1 MGHLDIAPE
10 NVLLVSVDCLRA
22 DRFREA
28 VRSGMAPSFARLC
41 ENGVALETAV
51 TVANTTDPSCTSFL
65 TGAYPHTHGVQEN
78 GWGLEGSVPVLGEAL
93 RAAETDTFGVVSVDH
108 LADEHSGLGRGFD
121 AYRDGG
127 SSYDTLYPFLSRI
140 YDTRTFNRVFGAVKD
155 LGTERYNLKTLL
167 RETGL
172 IQLHARTA
180 ASVTSDAID
189 ALDRVDQP
197 FFGWVHYFDMHE
209 PRNYDRGDLGEHD
222 EYGAAMKLVDDHVGS
237 LLDALEARGL
247 REDTLVVLTADHGEA
262 LDDHG
267 YTGHGR
273 QLYEEEVRVPLVFAH
288 PDVEPATVANQVR
301 TIDLAPTVLDL
312 LDGDVPDAFEGVSL
326 LAHPES
332 SDDHSESSDSYPGE
346 PDVDDGKDRTP
357 PGGREAFLTAYPEFT
372 ESVGLRVP
380 GWKLIREDDTYELY
394 DLDADPGE
402 RHNLVASDETDDTP
416 YEALRERLAAWERE
430 GDVTEQSV
438 DEETR
443 EMLADLGYVE

>member
-1 MGHLDIAPE
+1 MSRLDIDVE
-10 NVLLVSVDCLRA
+10 NVLLVSIDCLRA

-28 VRSGMAPSFARLC
+28 VRGGMVPSLARLQ
-41 ENGVALETAV
+41 ESGTVFETAV
-51 TVANTTDPSCTSFL
+51 TVANTTDPSCTSLL
-65 TGAYPHTHGVQEN
+65 TGTYPHTHGVQEN
-78 GWGLEGSVPVLGEAL
+78 GWGLEESVPVVGEAL
-93 RAAETDTFGVVSVDH
+93 GAAGVDTFGVVSVDH

-121 AYRDGG
+121 AFQDGG

-180 ASVTSDAID
+180 ASVTEDAIEE
-189 ALDRVDQP
+189 LDRVEQP
-197 FFGWVHYFDMHE
+197 FFGWAHYFDMHE
-209 PRNYDRGDLGEHD
+209 PRNYDRRDLGEHE

-247 REDTLVVLTADHGEA
+247 RESTLIVLTADHGEA

-273 QLYEEEVRVPLVFAH
+273 QLYDEEVRVPLVFAH
-288 PDVEPATVANQVR
+288 SDAESATVADQVR

-312 LDGDVPDAFEGVSL
+312 LGADVPDAFEGVSL
-326 LAHPES
+326 LTAPEES
-332 SDDHSESSDSYPGE
+332 GGPSEKPDERDRGDPAVPGN
-346 PDVDDGKDRTP
+346 
-357 PGGREAFLTAYPEFT
+357 REAFLTAYPEFT

-380 GWKLIREDDTYELY
+380 GWKLIREGEEHELY
-394 DLDADPGE
+394 DLEADPGE
-402 RHNLVASDETDDTP
+402 RRDLVAAGDTDDTP
-416 YEALRERLAAWERE
+416 YGALRERLAAWEQE
-430 GDVTEQSV
+430 GDVTEQAV

-443 EMLADLGYVE
+443 EMLADLGYVDTGRQKS

>member
-1 MGHLDIAPE
+1 MGHLDVDPE

-28 VRSGMAPSFARLC
+28 VRAGTVPSFARLRDG
-41 ENGVALETAV
+41 GVTFETAV
-51 TVANTTDPSCTSFL
+51 TVANTTDPSCTSLL
-65 TGAYPHTHGVQEN
+65 TGAYPHTHGVREN
-78 GWGLEGSVPVLGEAL
+78 GWGLEESVPVLGEAL
-93 RAAETDTFGVVSVDH
+93 QAADVDTFGVVSVDH
-108 LADEHSGLGRGFD
+108 LADEHSRLGRGFD
-121 AYRDGG
+121 AFHDGG

-172 IQLHARTA
+172 IRLHARTA
-180 ASVTSDAID
+180 GSVTGDAI
-189 ALDRVDQP
+189 AELDRLEEP

-222 EYGAAMKLVDDHVGS
+222 EYGAAMGLVDDHVGS
-237 LLDALEARGL
+237 LLDALEDRGL
-247 REDTLVVLTADHGEA
+247 REDTLIVLTADHGEA

-288 PDVEPATVANQVR
+288 PDVESATVADQVR

-312 LDGDVPDAFEGVSL
+312 LGADVPDAFEGVSL
-326 LAHPES
+326 LSHPEGGG
-332 SDDHSESSDSYPGE
+332 DHAESPSAG
-346 PDVDDGKDRTP
+346 DGRDRTP
-357 PGGREAFLTAYPEFT
+357 PGDREAFLTAYPEFT
-372 ESVGLRVP
+372 ESAGMRVP
-380 GWKLIREDDTYELY
+380 GWKLIREDDTHELY
-394 DLDADPGE
+394 DLEADPGE
-402 RHNLVASDETDDTP
+402 RRDLVAAGETDDTP